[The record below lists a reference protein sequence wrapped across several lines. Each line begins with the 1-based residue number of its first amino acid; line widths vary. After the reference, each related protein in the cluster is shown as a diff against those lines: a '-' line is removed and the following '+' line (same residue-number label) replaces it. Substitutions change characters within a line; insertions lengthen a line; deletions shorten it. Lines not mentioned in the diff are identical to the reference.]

1 MKELEALLGLPL
13 RVGIP
18 NTRPVRKTM
27 EIPEDA
33 LEKYLKGLLGTHD
46 TGRVA
51 ILLGDSLHTVW
62 LSLPHPDVLCSA
74 LLGFPSPQ
82 ASISESGGAGFASD

>member
-1 MKELEALLGLPL
+1 MKELEALVGLPL
-13 RVGIP
+13 CGGIP

-33 LEKYLKGLLGTHD
+33 LEKYLRGSLGTHD
-46 TGRVA
+46 TGRAVF
-51 ILLGDSLHTVW
+51 LLWDSLHTMW
-62 LSLPHPDVLCSA
+62 LFLPHPDGLCGA
-74 LLGFPSPQ
+74 LLGFLSLQ